1 MRRFRKV
8 LLMTVM
14 MFLLTGITG
23 CSEESVIARRNADDR
38 DLKLLADGR
47 TQGIVERRLQEAKT
61 VYDERTGVMITKTQ
75 ADVYSFLSTAK
86 YYAIVAAIVCFVIG
100 LIIRIFLGSSSMSM
114 KRLGTFLTVAMP
126 IICVVFVV
134 VSSFVV
140 DAVY

>member
-1 MRRFRKV
+1 MKRCEAFFLITVFV
-8 LLMTVM
+8 LMA
-14 MFLLTGITG
+14 FSLLG
-23 CSEESVIARRNADDR
+23 CSESAIRQRRAADDR
-38 DLKLLADGR
+38 DLKALSEGD
-47 TQGIVERRLQEAKT
+47 TSGIIERRLEQAKT

-86 YYAIVAAIVCFVIG
+86 YYAIVAAVVCFVIG
-100 LIIRIFLGSSSMSM
+100 LALRVFLGSSSMTM

-126 IICVVFVV
+126 ILCVVFVV